1 MVTDPYALDAPFY
14 DTIHGEAGEDLNF
27 WIPFATEQGGS
38 LLEVGTGTG
47 RIAIPLARAG
57 HSVIGLDPSPA
68 MLNTAR
74 ERAAAEDL
82 NIKFLTGRLPD
93 TVLPSEP
100 FTTIIMPN
108 DVLLA
113 CTTPSEQITTL
124 RAAALALAP
133 QGRLAIDVAGPGHWL
148 EPKFND
154 EPFLAFSGS
163 FDGKL
168 LNVWHTHQDDLA
180 SQVRRL
186 HILYELSEAQDP
198 ASKVESEHLMRYVR
212 HAELAC
218 MLKSAGLRI
227 LDCWGSYSLGALTDT
242 SERLIVT
249 AEPTERSS

>member
-1 MVTDPYALDAPFY
+1 MVKDPYAFDAPFY
-14 DTIHGEAGEDLNF
+14 DTIHGDAGEDLNF
-27 WIPFATEQGGS
+27 WIPFATEQGGP

-57 HSVIGLDPSPA
+57 HSIIGLDPSPA
-68 MLNTAR
+68 MLSAAR
-74 ERAAAEDL
+74 ERAATESL
-82 NIKFLTGRLPD
+82 KIKFLAGRLPD
-93 TVLPSEP
+93 VVLPSESFP
-100 FTTIIMPN
+100 TIIMPN

-113 CTTPSEQITTL
+113 CTTPSEQISIL
-124 RAAALALAP
+124 QAAAFALEP

-148 EPKFND
+148 EPKFNG

-168 LNVWHTHQDDLA
+168 LNVWHTHHDDLV

-186 HILYELSEAQDP
+186 RIRYELDEKHGP
-198 ASKVESEHLMRYVR
+198 ASLVETEHLMRYVK
-212 HAELAC
+212 HAELAS

-227 LDCWGSYSLGALTDT
+227 LDSWGNYSLGALTDT

-249 AEPTERSS
+249 A